1 MALKPETIARIQ
13 GILDGTIKVEPAPPF
28 DPKTISPETRAAVQ
42 AIWDE
47 AIAREPIP
55 EPPVPLIGFD
65 ESEEDNM
72 PAQPDEQ
79 ELRGADS
86 IIEAMAAANHGDYSA
101 FRTQIALDIYTN
113 GHFNG
118 NWDVTFFPQDH
129 DEASTLAGFRVIQE
143 DEYDQAMD
151 DGNAEDAPD
160 HDDMIAEVNNGYLFL
175 E

>member
-13 GILDGTIKVEPAPPF
+13 GLLDGTIKPEPIPPF
-28 DPKTISPETRAAVQ
+28 DPKTISAETRAAVQ

-65 ESEEDNM
+65 DNSEEDNV
-72 PAQPDEQ
+72 AQPDAQ
-79 ELRGADS
+79 DLAGADS
-86 IIEAMAAANHGDYSA
+86 IIKAMSDANHGDYSA
-101 FRTQIALDIYTN
+101 FREQIAVEVYTT
-113 GHFNG
+113 GHYNG
-118 NWDVTFFPQDH
+118 NWDVSFFPQDH
-129 DEASTLAGFRVIQE
+129 DESSVLAGFRVIQE
-143 DEYDQAMD
+143 DEFDQHMD
-151 DGNAEDAPD
+151 DDEDAPD